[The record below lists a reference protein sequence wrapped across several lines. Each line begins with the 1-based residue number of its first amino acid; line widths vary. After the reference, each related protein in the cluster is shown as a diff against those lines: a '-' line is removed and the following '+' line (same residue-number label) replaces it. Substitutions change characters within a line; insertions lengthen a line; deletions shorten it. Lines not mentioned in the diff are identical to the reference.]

1 MRMVAAVNIL
11 NDATFEL
18 DNCFLELL
26 MKENSM
32 SYENNFF
39 RNHSKNE
46 SYLSKFI
53 KDLTIPFEY
62 KIKGFQI
69 QKQKAESLS
78 DDFQIAIDSYCNS
91 NK

>member
-1 MRMVAAVNIL
+1 MTNAFRHEIDPIFNRL
-11 NDATFEL
+11 F
-18 DNCFLELL
+18 ELL
-26 MKENSM
+26 MKKNSMYYENS
-32 SYENNFF
+32 FI

-69 QKQKAESLS
+69 KKQNLFLMIFKLLL
-78 DDFQIAIDSYCNS
+78 IHIVIVTNRH
-91 NK
+91 